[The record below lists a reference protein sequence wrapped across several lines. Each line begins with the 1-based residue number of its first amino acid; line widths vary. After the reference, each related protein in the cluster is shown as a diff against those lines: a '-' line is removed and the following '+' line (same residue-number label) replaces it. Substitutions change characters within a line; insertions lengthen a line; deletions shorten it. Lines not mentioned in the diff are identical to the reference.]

1 MTTIIMPRLTNTEQ
15 FYKAIK
21 EVLNTVDETTAKVV
35 DTTVNT
41 VGLRSFTAAS
51 LRTFVEKLTGRS
63 VQELLHRYADAHNSD
78 LKLSQEGYYL
88 QPRYKFESEFIEV
101 AEANDFL
108 ILFDKVSDASLS
120 ELELRTAQ
128 EKVAS
133 LFQYWCV
140 ATSKFPR
147 GHNFNPKF
155 GLACVRYKG
164 DLLMDSDDSQEFDAF
179 AQQAIMDKGSPKRQN
194 GSQLFTFT
202 DREVECIK
210 KFKVTILSY

>member
-63 VQELLHRYADAHNSD
+63 IQELLHRYADAHNSD

-88 QPRYKFESEFIEV
+88 QPRYVFESGIIEMG
-101 AEANDFL
+101 DFEDFF
-108 ILFDKVSDASLS
+108 ILFDKVSDTSLS
-120 ELELRTAQ
+120 ELDLRTAQ
-128 EKVAS
+128 EKIAS

-140 ATSKFPR
+140 ARHKFPR

-155 GLACVRYKG
+155 GLARVGYKG
-164 DLLMDSDDSQEFDAF
+164 DLAYTVEDKEEFDSF
-179 AQQAIMDKGSPKRQN
+179 VGKAIADKGSPRRQD